1 MRRLPSLCSAW
12 LPRNREPSDT
22 KGRREM
28 ERWRKRENGRVT
40 GRADERNATRKGERM
55 GASEWTDGRAR
66 GLDGVRANSLS
77 FYPILESEC
86 LAPLTLE
93 TGCGGRAPRTTTAQR
108 FPGCYHRPV
117 PYILSLLLSV
127 CRSFPLSPSFSFPI
141 TFLALALSDSCL
153 TASAS
158 ALPSTFF
165 TTLFHP
171 PLRHALTNL
180 SAEPI
185 NLRGLPGQGRIAT
198 RDFG

>member
-1 MRRLPSLCSAW
+1 MAESQEGRT
-12 LPRNREPSDT
+12 RETQREREREWERAS
-22 KGRREM
+22 GR
-28 ERWRKRENGRVT
+28 T
-40 GRADERNATRKGERM
+40 G
-55 GASEWTDGRAR
+55 AR

-93 TGCGGRAPRTTTAQR
+93 TGCGGRAPRTTTPQR

-127 CRSFPLSPSFSFPI
+127 CRSFPLFPSFSFPI
-141 TFLALALSDSCL
+141 TTFLALALSDSCL
-153 TASAS
+153 TAS